1 MISTTGSSVDTFGG
15 PQIFAFVEESG
26 DLDGNGS
33 LDYRFTW
40 TTILGASGT
49 NTLQLFLGC
58 RDTELPFRESYP

>member
-1 MISTTGSSVDTFGG
+1 VD
-15 PQIFAFVEESG
+15 PRYSRSWRSRG